1 MGGEA
6 ARSARKR
13 QANIGRYVVFL
24 PHPMMTLVTPRAPM
38 HSQTMPIPL
47 GDAGTSATIQ
57 QMRRLIDEGS
67 KDPVV
72 YELATQIVRH
82 VRPFDYAAEG
92 AAIFN
97 WMRANIR
104 YTRHVRGTQT
114 LHAARETVR
123 LGVGDCPMYTVLAL
137 ALAAAVGIRGRI
149 VTIAADSEAP
159 EEFTHVYP
167 EILAGNRWIAL
178 DAARRDP
185 AFAKTPGSYFRKRVW
200 DANSE
205 DYEDVAGLNGMG
217 AHHRTFSRRAASTA
231 HTRAQRHWYRK
242 TQPVTRNLRFLPGT
256 GLGDAS
262 DPTSETS
269 ILSDIAVAGQVATQA
284 INAAN
289 QPYNPY
295 LLNQV
300 PAGVSPYA
308 INPATGQPYVNQAS
322 VVSPYASVTGGISSG
337 TLLLLGGAVLVVFL
351 MRGRS

>member
-1 MGGEA
+1 
-6 ARSARKR
+6 
-13 QANIGRYVVFL
+13 
-24 PHPMMTLVTPRAPM
+24 MMTLVTPRAPM
-38 HSQTMPIPL
+38 HSQSMPIPL

-72 YELATQIVRH
+72 YELATRIVRH
-82 VRPFDYAAEG
+82 LRAFDYAGEG

-97 WMRANIR
+97 WMRGNIR

-137 ALAAAVGIRGRI
+137 ALAAAVGMRGRI

-159 EEFTHVYP
+159 DEFTHVYP
-167 EILAGNRWIAL
+167 EVLAGNRWIAL

-185 AFAKTPGSYFRKRVW
+185 AFARSPSGYFRKRVW

-205 DYEDVAGLNGMG
+205 DYEDVAGLNGLG
-217 AHHRTFSRRAASTA
+217 AMRARGYRVHRTRQITHRL
-231 HTRAQRHWYRK
+231 
-242 TQPVTRNLRFLPGT
+242 N
-256 GLGDAS
+256 GLGQTS
-262 DPTSETS
+262 QDPTSESS

-295 LLNQV
+295 LLNAA

-308 INPATGQPYVNQAS
+308 INPATGQPYTAS
-322 VVSPYASVTGGISSG
+322 AIVATSGISSS
-337 TLLLLGGAVLVVFL
+337 TLLLLLALGLGGVLL
-351 MRGRS
+351 LRSRS